1 MSRDT
6 RRQDTTE
13 ARVLRERAR
22 RLASAP
28 PQETTHATV
37 EVLEFGLADE
47 RYAIEA
53 GHVHDV
59 QPLRELT
66 ALPCTPDFLRG
77 LVNIRGRL
85 VPVIDLKKFFGLPEP
100 GITDLHRVL
109 VLRTDDMELGL
120 LADTVEGV
128 HPIDIDAIQPSLP
141 TLGGIDAHYLRG
153 ITPDRLVVLDAQA
166 ILADP
171 RIVIDEDVPA

>member
-1 MSRDT
+1 MTRGRDT
-6 RRQDTTE
+6 QPDD

-22 RLASAP
+22 RLAAP
-28 PQETTHATV
+28 PPREHPRATV
-37 EVLEFGLADE
+37 DVLEFGLADE

-53 GHVHDV
+53 ARIDDV
-59 QPLRELT
+59 QPLREIT
-66 ALPCTPDFLRG
+66 PLPCTPGFLRG

-85 VPVIDLKKFFGLPEP
+85 VPVVDLKKFFGLPEQ

-109 VLRTDDMELGL
+109 LLRTPDIELGL

-128 HPIDIDAIQPSLP
+128 HPVDIDAIQPSLP
-141 TLGGIDAHYLRG
+141 TLGGIDARYLRG
-153 ITPDRLVVLDAQA
+153 ITADRMVVLDAEA

-171 RIVIDEDVPA
+171 RLIIDEDVPA